1 MPVAPAF
8 TFGSAVQSWPH
19 APQFVGSVAKLTHF
33 VPHRLGAGAT
43 QLDEQVYVEPDAE
56 QSAVG
61 AAQALPHD
69 PQLSGVL
76 MLVSQPS
83 SARVEQC
90 AKPGEHAEAGTLH
103 APALQVIPVAPAAT
117 FGSVVQSCPHA
128 PQLSGLVAKSTQL
141 LPQAFGVAAGQV
153 ETHCGPLAAAAHF
166 GAAVVH
172 FCVQLP
178 HVCASSREV
187 SQPSSAR
194 DEQWA

>member
-1 MPVAPAF
+1 M
-8 TFGSAVQSWPH
+8 
-19 APQFVGSVAKLTHF
+19 
-33 VPHRLGAGAT
+33 VP
-43 QLDEQVYVEPDAE
+43 EPE

-61 AAQALPHD
+61 AVQVLPQV

-103 APALQVIPVAPAAT
+103 TPALQVIPVAPDAT
-117 FGSVVQSCPHA
+117 FGSAVQSCPQA

-141 LPQAFGVAAGQV
+141 LPQAFGVDVGQV
-153 ETHCGPLAAAAHF
+153 ETHCGPLAPAAHF

-178 HVCASSREV
+178 QLCASSSEV

-194 DEQWA
+194 DEQCAKLARQAVGGT